1 MKYYLASDDLYI
13 EITASVFNQIQL
25 QADGEYPNENGGML
39 AGRYSADRHTV
50 YIEKV
55 VVPMEKLTGRT
66 TFMRNTKGLEK
77 VWNQL
82 AKEGLRYV
90 GEWHSHPNGSTQYS
104 GTDLAA
110 MIDIEKEVAIEN
122 PILLIMG
129 VRSSGLSAHTF
140 YCYKNNKLLEY
151 KKMIDLKELFGGLQ
165 KQMLASLNVDR
176 EFIGHPGSKGDA
188 TEQRWIEFLRTYL
201 PDRYK
206 VDKAI
211 VIDSTGNVSE
221 QMDVVIYDAIY
232 TPFIFNQDGFMYIPA
247 ESVYAVFE
255 VKQDVK
261 GYIVYAAQKVESVR
275 KLKRTSIE
283 MVASGRRT
291 PARPLTKIIGGI
303 LTTTSSYSGN
313 ETVRNQLKRLKGFQ
327 TLDLGCICDMGS
339 FYVDYNETQPI
350 DIDPTKDVK
359 ENRKYIEQIYESREV
374 KVNGIKFSDKDVS
387 LFTFFLQLVSYLK
400 SIGTV
405 PAIDINAYLKAINAK
420 IDEEV

>member
-13 EITASVFNQIQL
+13 EIKTPVFNQIKL
-25 QADGEYPNENGGML
+25 QAEGEYPNENGGML

-50 YIEKV
+50 FIEKV
-55 VVPMEKLTGRT
+55 VAPVEKLTGRT
-66 TFMRNTKGLEK
+66 TFMRNTNGLEK
-77 VWNQL
+77 VWKQL

-104 GTDLAA
+104 NTDLTA
-110 MIDIEKEVAIEN
+110 MIDIEKEVTIEN
-122 PILLIMG
+122 PILMIVG
-129 VRSSGLSAHTF
+129 VRGCGLSAHTF
-140 YCYKNNKLLEY
+140 YCYKKNKLLKY
-151 KKMIDLKELFGGLQ
+151 KKMIDLRELFNGLQ

-176 EFIGHPGSKGDA
+176 EFIEHPGSKGDA
-188 TEQRWIEFLRTYL
+188 TEQRWIDFLRTYL
-201 PDRYK
+201 PDRYN

-232 TPFIFNQDGFMYIPA
+232 TPFIFKQDGFMYIPA

-261 GYIVYAAQKVESVR
+261 GYIDYAAQKVESVR

-283 MVASGRRT
+283 MVASGKRT
-291 PARPLTKIIGGI
+291 SARPLTKIIGGI
-303 LTTTSSYSGN
+303 LTTTCSYSGN
-313 ETVRNQLKRLKGFQ
+313 DTVRIQLKKLKGYQ
-327 TLDLGCICDMGS
+327 TLDLGCMCDTGS
-339 FYVDYNETQPI
+339 FYVDYKETLPD

-359 ENRKYIEQIYESREV
+359 ENRKFIDQVYSSREV
-374 KVNGIKFSDKDVS
+374 HEIKFSDKDVS

-405 PAIDINAYLKAINAK
+405 PAIDINAYLKTIHAK
-420 IDEEV
+420 IDEDI

>member
-13 EITASVFNQIQL
+13 EIKASVFNQIKL
-25 QADGEYPNENGGML
+25 QAEGEYPNENGGML

-50 YIEKV
+50 CIEKV
-55 VVPMEKLTGRT
+55 VVPVEKLTGRT

-77 VWNQL
+77 VWDQL

-104 GTDLAA
+104 STDLAA

-122 PILLIMG
+122 PILLIVG
-129 VRSSGLSAHTF
+129 VRSDGLSAHTF

-151 KKMIDLKELFGGLQ
+151 KKMIDLKELFGSLQ
-165 KQMLASLNVDR
+165 KQMLASLNVNR
-176 EFIGHPGSKGDA
+176 EYIGHPGSKGDA
-188 TEQRWIEFLRTYL
+188 TEQSWIDFLRTYL

-232 TPFIFNQDGFMYIPA
+232 TPFIFKQDGFMYIPA

-261 GYIVYAAQKVESVR
+261 GYIDYAAQKVESVR
-275 KLKRTSIE
+275 RLKRTSIE

-313 ETVRNQLKRLKGFQ
+313 DTVRKQLKKLKGYQ
-327 TLDLGCICDMGS
+327 TLDLGCLCDTGS
-339 FYVDYNETQPI
+339 FYVDYKETQPV
-350 DIDPTKDVK
+350 DVDPTKDVK
-359 ENRKYIEQIYESREV
+359 ENRRFIEQVYESREV
-374 KVNGIKFSDKDVS
+374 NEIKFSDKDVS

-420 IDEEV
+420 IDDDM

>member
-13 EITASVFNQIQL
+13 EIKASVFNQIKL
-25 QADGEYPNENGGML
+25 QAEGEYPNENGGML

-55 VVPMEKLTGRT
+55 VVPVEKLTGRT
-66 TFMRNTKGLEK
+66 TFMRKTNGLEK
-77 VWNQL
+77 VWEQL
-82 AKEGLRYV
+82 SQEGLRYV

-104 GTDLAA
+104 GSDLAA
-110 MIDIEKEVAIEN
+110 IIDIEKEVAIEN
-122 PILLIMG
+122 PILMIVG
-129 VRSSGLSAHTF
+129 VRGCRLSALTF

-151 KKMIDLKELFGGLQ
+151 KKMIDLRELFNGLQ
-165 KQMLASLNVDR
+165 TQMLASLNVDR
-176 EFIGHPGSKGDA
+176 VFIEHPGSKGDA
-188 TEQRWIEFLRTYL
+188 TEQRWIDFLRTYL

-221 QMDVVIYDAIY
+221 QMDIVIYDAIY

-261 GYIVYAAQKVESVR
+261 GYIDYAAQKLESVR
-275 KLKRTSIE
+275 RLKRTSVE
-283 MVASGRRT
+283 MVNSGRRT
-291 PARPLTKIIGGI
+291 SARPLTKIIGGI
-303 LTTTSSYSGN
+303 LTTTSSYSGT
-313 ETVRNQLKRLKGFQ
+313 ETVSKQLKELKGYQ
-327 TLDLGCICDMGS
+327 TLDLGCLCDTGS
-339 FYVDYNETQPI
+339 FHVDYKETRPDGIDQTKNEF
-350 DIDPTKDVK
+350 
-359 ENRKYIEQIYESREV
+359 IEQVYESREV
-374 KVNGIKFSDKDVS
+374 NEIIFSDKKVS

-405 PAIDINAYLKAINAK
+405 PAIDINAYLNA
-420 IDEEV
+420 IDERIDEGI

>member
-1 MKYYLASDDLYI
+1 MKYYLASEDLYI
-13 EITASVFNQIQL
+13 EINAVVFKQIQV
-25 QADGEYPNENGGML
+25 QAEGEYPNENGGML

-50 YIEKV
+50 YIENV
-55 VVPMEKLTGRT
+55 VVPKEKQTGRT
-66 TFMRNTKGLEK
+66 TFMRNPKGLEK
-77 VWNQL
+77 MWNQL
-82 AKEGLRYV
+82 ARKGLRYV

-104 GTDLAA
+104 STDMAA

-122 PILLIMG
+122 PIMLIVG
-129 VRSSGLSAHTF
+129 VRNCGMGAHTF
-140 YCYKNNKLLEY
+140 YCYKNKKLLEY
-151 KKMIDLKELFGGLQ
+151 KKMIDLRDLFMGLQ
-165 KQMLASLNVDR
+165 QQMLASLNVNRD
-176 EFIGHPGSKGDA
+176 FIEHPGSKGDA
-188 TEQRWIEFLRTYL
+188 TEQRWIEFLRAYL

-221 QMDVVIYDAIY
+221 QMDVVVYDAIY
-232 TPFIFNQDGFMYIPA
+232 TPFIFKQDGFMYIPA

-261 GYIVYAAQKVESVR
+261 GYIEYAAQKVESVR
-275 KLKRTSIE
+275 KLKRTSID
-283 MVASGRRT
+283 MVNSGKRT

-303 LTTTSSYSGN
+303 LTTTCSYAGH
-313 ETVRNQLKRLKGFQ
+313 TAIRKRLKELKGYQ
-327 TLDLGCICDMGS
+327 TLDLGCLCDSGS
-339 FYVDYNETQPI
+339 FYVDYKETPPS

-359 ENRKYIEQIYESREV
+359 ENRKFIEEVYDSREV
-374 KVNGIKFSDKDVS
+374 NEIKISDKDVS

-405 PAIDINAYLKAINAK
+405 PAIDVNAYLKAIHAQ

>member
-13 EITASVFNQIQL
+13 EIKASVFNQIKL
-25 QADGEYPNENGGML
+25 QAEGEYPNENGGML

-55 VVPMEKLTGRT
+55 VVPVEKLTGRT
-66 TFMRNTKGLEK
+66 TFMRKTNGLEK
-77 VWNQL
+77 VWEQL
-82 AKEGLRYV
+82 SQEGLRYV

-104 GTDLAA
+104 GSDLAA

-122 PILLIMG
+122 PILMIVG
-129 VRSSGLSAHTF
+129 VRGCRLSALTF

-151 KKMIDLKELFGGLQ
+151 KKMIDLRELFNGLQ
-165 KQMLASLNVDR
+165 TQMLASLNVDR
-176 EFIGHPGSKGDA
+176 VFIEHPGSKGDA
-188 TEQRWIEFLRTYL
+188 TEQRWIDFLRTYL

-221 QMDVVIYDAIY
+221 QMDIVIYDAIY

-261 GYIVYAAQKVESVR
+261 GYIDYAAQKVESVR
-275 KLKRTSIE
+275 RLKRTSVE
-283 MVASGRRT
+283 MVNSGRRT
-291 PARPLTKIIGGI
+291 SARPLTKILGGI
-303 LTTTSSYSGN
+303 LTTTSSYSGT
-313 ETVRNQLKRLKGFQ
+313 ETVSKQLKELKGYQ
-327 TLDLGCICDMGS
+327 TLDLGCLCDTGS
-339 FYVDYNETQPI
+339 FHVDYKETRPDGIDQTKNEF
-350 DIDPTKDVK
+350 
-359 ENRKYIEQIYESREV
+359 IEQVYESREV
-374 KVNGIKFSDKDVS
+374 NEIIFSDKKVS

-405 PAIDINAYLKAINAK
+405 PAIDINAYLNA
-420 IDEEV
+420 IDERIDEGI

>member
-13 EITASVFNQIQL
+13 EIKASVFNQIKL
-25 QADGEYPNENGGML
+25 QAEGEYPNENGGML

-55 VVPMEKLTGRT
+55 VVPVDKLTGRT
-66 TFMRNTKGLEK
+66 TFMRKTNGLEK
-77 VWNQL
+77 VWEQL
-82 AKEGLRYV
+82 SQEGLRYV

-104 GTDLAA
+104 GSDLAA

-122 PILLIMG
+122 PILMIVG
-129 VRSSGLSAHTF
+129 VRGCRLSALTF

-151 KKMIDLKELFGGLQ
+151 KKMIDLRELFNGLQ
-165 KQMLASLNVDR
+165 TQMLASLNVDR
-176 EFIGHPGSKGDA
+176 VFIEHPGSKGDA
-188 TEQRWIEFLRTYL
+188 TEQRWIDFLRTYL

-221 QMDVVIYDAIY
+221 QMDIVIYDAIY

-261 GYIVYAAQKVESVR
+261 GYIDYAAQKVESVR
-275 KLKRTSIE
+275 RLKRTSVE
-283 MVASGRRT
+283 MVNSGRRT
-291 PARPLTKIIGGI
+291 SARPLTKILGGI
-303 LTTTSSYSGN
+303 LTTTISYSGT
-313 ETVRNQLKRLKGFQ
+313 ETVSKQLKELKGYQ
-327 TLDLGCICDMGS
+327 TLDLGCLCDTGS
-339 FYVDYNETQPI
+339 FHVDYKETRPDGIGQTKNEF
-350 DIDPTKDVK
+350 
-359 ENRKYIEQIYESREV
+359 IEQVYESREV
-374 KVNGIKFSDKDVS
+374 NEIIFSDKKVS

-405 PAIDINAYLKAINAK
+405 PAIDINAYLNA
-420 IDEEV
+420 IDERIDEGI

>member
-1 MKYYLASDDLYI
+1 MKYYLASDNLYI
-13 EITASVFNQIQL
+13 EIKASVFNQIKL
-25 QADGEYPNENGGML
+25 QAEGEYPNENGGML

-55 VVPMEKLTGRT
+55 VVPVEKLTGRT
-66 TFMRNTKGLEK
+66 TFMRKTNGLEK
-77 VWNQL
+77 VWEQL
-82 AKEGLRYV
+82 SQEGLRYV

-104 GTDLAA
+104 GSDLAA

-122 PILLIMG
+122 PILMIVG
-129 VRSSGLSAHTF
+129 VRGCRLSALTF

-151 KKMIDLKELFGGLQ
+151 KKMIDLRELFNGLQ
-165 KQMLASLNVDR
+165 TQMLASLNVDR
-176 EFIGHPGSKGDA
+176 VFIEHPGSKGDA
-188 TEQRWIEFLRTYL
+188 TEQRWIDFLRTYL

-221 QMDVVIYDAIY
+221 QMDIVIYDAIY

-261 GYIVYAAQKVESVR
+261 GYIDYAAQKVESVR
-275 KLKRTSIE
+275 RLKRTSVE
-283 MVASGRRT
+283 MVNSGRRT
-291 PARPLTKIIGGI
+291 SARPLTKIIGGI
-303 LTTTSSYSGN
+303 LTTTSSYSGT
-313 ETVRNQLKRLKGFQ
+313 ETVSKQLKELKGYQ
-327 TLDLGCICDMGS
+327 TLDLGCLCDTGS
-339 FYVDYNETQPI
+339 FHVDYKETRPDGIDQTKNEF
-350 DIDPTKDVK
+350 
-359 ENRKYIEQIYESREV
+359 IEQVYESREV
-374 KVNGIKFSDKDVS
+374 NEIIFSDKKVS

-405 PAIDINAYLKAINAK
+405 PAIDINAYLNA
-420 IDEEV
+420 IDERIDEGI

>member
-1 MKYYLASDDLYI
+1 MKYFLASEDLYI
-13 EITASVFNQIQL
+13 EIIASVFNHIRL
-25 QADGEYPNENGGML
+25 QAEGEYPNENGGML

-66 TFMRNTKGLEK
+66 TFMRNSKGLEK

-82 AKEGLRYV
+82 AKKGLRYV
-90 GEWHSHPNGSTQYS
+90 GEWHSHSNGSTQYS

-122 PILLIMG
+122 PILLIVG
-129 VRSSGLSAHTF
+129 VRSNCLSAHTF

-188 TEQRWIEFLRTYL
+188 TEQRWIDFLRTYL

-232 TPFIFNQDGFMYIPA
+232 TPFIFKQDGFMYIPA

-261 GYIVYAAQKVESVR
+261 GHIDDAAKKVESVR
-275 KLKRTSIE
+275 KLKRTSID
-283 MVASGRRT
+283 MVASGRHT
-291 PARPLTKIIGGI
+291 SAAPLTKIIGGI
-303 LTTTSSYSGN
+303 LTTTSSYSGQKAIR
-313 ETVRNQLKRLKGFQ
+313 ERLRELKGYQ
-327 TLDLGCICDMGS
+327 TLDLGCLCDSGS
-339 FYVDYNETQPI
+339 FYVDYDEQKPEGLDPMK
-350 DIDPTKDVK
+350 DIK
-359 ENRKYIEQIYESREV
+359 EKRKYIEQVYASRLV
-374 KVNGIKFSDKDVS
+374 KEIKFSDKDVS

-405 PAIDINAYLKAINAK
+405 PAIDVNAYLKSINAR
-420 IDEEV
+420 IDEDI